1 MNKLL
6 TLLCSI
12 CVLNTFALDNL
23 WQNVSASRLHM
34 PGEQKIIP
42 LQSNKV
48 QLNDA
53 SFRTLQLLIPSE
65 ASGQS
70 ILMQLPTPDGGY
82 RTFKVFERVTMEKEL
97 ADKYPM
103 IKTYQAIAADDPFVT
118 AKLDYTEFGFHA
130 MVFSKEGIFF
140 IDPYT
145 NVNTGFYNCYYK
157 KDYVRQPGQF
167 SVCETPASDESQLL
181 NPSNTNGQRLVNNS
195 NNAIVT
201 DGKIRTFRLAL
212 ACTIEYS
219 AAVASPNPTKA
230 RVLSAMVTSVNRVN
244 GVLEKD
250 LSFHM
255 NLVPNNDTLIFIT
268 SDTYSNTNGSSMLGQ
283 NQTVCDARIGN
294 ANYDIGHVFSTG
306 GGGVA
311 FLGCV
316 CNAGNKARG
325 VTGSSNPV
333 GDSYDID
340 YVIHEMGHQFGANH
354 TFNAGTGSCGGNR
367 ASSSAYEPGSG
378 TTIMAYAGI
387 CGTNDIQPHSDDY
400 FHRAS
405 INEIYNYIA
414 GSTACAVITNSN
426 NTPPEIIDYTATYY
440 IPYKTSF
447 EITAAATDADGDPI
461 NYCWEEYD
469 LGPEGSWDNNGIIT
483 APIFRSILPTAS
495 PTRTFPK
502 WDSLIK
508 NVIKYKGEVLPE
520 TTRDVKFRCTV
531 RDINNGY
538 GRFNA
543 PSGNMVLKSTIT
555 TSLFR
560 VTSFPS
566 ASNINGNTNQTVAWD
581 VAGTTAS
588 PISCAN
594 VDIYLSLDS
603 ARTFPYLLAG
613 NTPNDGSESVLIPN
627 VFTDNASARIKVK
640 GSGNVFFDL
649 NNGWIKINQAVVSQF
664 SVNDSVICRG
674 SSLTFT
680 NSSTGSPDSVR
691 WTINGGTPSTST
703 SQTTVAVTFNTAG
716 IYTVSLTAYKAGVG
730 STPFSKTITVN
741 PTVITQFS
749 RTICQGDS
757 VTIGNQSFTTPGNYN
772 VHLQTSLGCDSSV
785 YLTLTVNPTAITQF
799 SRTICQGDSVT
810 IGNQSFMTPGNY
822 NVHLQTS
829 LGCDSSVYLTLTVNP
844 TAITQ
849 FSRTICQGDS
859 VTIGNQSFTTPGNYN
874 VHLQTSLGCDSSMY
888 LTLTVNPTVI
898 TQFSRTICQGD
909 SVTIGN
915 QSFTTPGNYNVHLQT
930 SLGCDSSVY
939 LTLTVNPTAITQFSR
954 TICQGESVT
963 IGNQTF
969 TTPGNYNVH
978 LQTSL
983 GCDSSVYLTLTVNP
997 TAITQFSRT
1006 ICQGDSVTIGNQS
1019 FMTPGNYNVHLQTSL
1034 GCDSSVYLTL
1044 TVNPTAITQFSRT
1057 ICQGDSVTIGNQS
1070 FTTPGN
1076 YNVHLQTSLGCDS
1089 SVYLTL
1095 TVNPTSIT
1103 QFSRTICQGESVTIG
1118 NQTFTTPG
1126 NYNVHLQTSLGC
1138 DSSVYLTL
1146 TVNPTAIT
1154 QFSRTI
1160 CQGDSVTIGNQTFT
1174 TPGNYNVHLQT
1185 SLGCDSSV
1193 YLTLTVNPTAI
1204 TQFSRTICQ
1213 GDSVTI
1219 GNQSFMTPGNY
1230 NVHLQ
1235 TSLGC
1240 DSSVYLTLTVNP
1252 TAITQFSRMICLGDS
1267 VTIGNQSFTT
1277 PGNYNVHLQTSL
1289 GCDSS
1294 VYLALTVETPP
1305 AKPILDIRND
1315 SLIATG
1321 SSAVTYKWYLN
1332 GVLQSSTDSPSFKPT
1347 QPGNWTVVAFSANN
1361 CVSETS
1367 APFIVSGVKK
1377 NSQQVLFAVLPNPN
1391 KGQFDIQI
1399 TAAKSGQYM
1408 LSLYNVAGQELRKE
1422 TLNVSKGT
1430 STLHFNAD
1438 HLENGMYF
1446 ISVYGEEGMVT
1457 QTVLIQ

>member
-23 WQNVSASRLHM
+23 WLNVSASRLHM

-53 SFRTLQLLIPSE
+53 SFRNLQLQIPSE

-316 CNAGNKARG
+316 CNTGNKARG

-340 YVIHEMGHQFGANH
+340 YVIHEMGHQLGANH

-543 PSGNMVLKSTIT
+543 PSGNLVLKSTIT

-664 SVNDSVICRG
+664 SMNDSVICRG

-703 SQTTVAVTFNTAG
+703 SQTTVDVTFNTAG

-730 STPFSKTITVN
+730 STPFSK
-741 PTVITQFS
+741 
-749 RTICQGDS
+749 
-757 VTIGNQSFTTPGNYN
+757 
-772 VHLQTSLGCDSSV
+772 
-785 YLTLTVNPTAITQF
+785 
-799 SRTICQGDSVT
+799 
-810 IGNQSFMTPGNY
+810 
-822 NVHLQTS
+822 
-829 LGCDSSVYLTLTVNP
+829 
-844 TAITQ
+844 
-849 FSRTICQGDS
+849 
-859 VTIGNQSFTTPGNYN
+859 
-874 VHLQTSLGCDSSMY
+874 
-888 LTLTVNPTVI
+888 
-898 TQFSRTICQGD
+898 
-909 SVTIGN
+909 
-915 QSFTTPGNYNVHLQT
+915 
-930 SLGCDSSVY
+930 
-939 LTLTVNPTAITQFSR
+939 TLTVNPTAITQFSR

-1006 ICQGDSVTIGNQS
+1006 ICQGESVTIGNQSFTTPGNYNVHLQTSLGCDSSVYLTLTVNPTVITQFSRTICQGDSVTIGNQS
-1019 FMTPGNYNVHLQTSL
+1019 FTTPGNYNVHLQTSLGCDSSVYLTLTVNPTVITQFSRTICQGDSVTIGNQSFTTPGNYNVHLQTSLGCDSSVYLTLTVNPTVITQFSRTICQGDSVTIGNQSFTTPGNYNVHLQTSLGCDSSVYLTLTVNPTVITQFSRTICQGDSVTIGNQSFTTPGNYNVHLQTSL

-1095 TVNPTSIT
+1095 TVNPT
-1103 QFSRTICQGESVTIG
+1103 V
-1118 NQTFTTPG
+1118 
-1126 NYNVHLQTSLGC
+1126 
-1138 DSSVYLTL
+1138 
-1146 TVNPTAIT
+1146 
-1154 QFSRTI
+1154 
-1160 CQGDSVTIGNQTFT
+1160 
-1174 TPGNYNVHLQT
+1174 
-1185 SLGCDSSV
+1185 
-1193 YLTLTVNPTAI
+1193 I

-1219 GNQSFMTPGNY
+1219 GNQSFTTPGNY

-1294 VYLALTVETPP
+1294 VYLVLTVETPP

-1321 SSAVTYKWYLN
+1321 SSAITYKWYLN

-1408 LSLYNVAGQELRKE
+1408 LSMYNVAGQELRKE